1 MKTMIA
7 SDMKQLNR
15 KVVFDLVRERR
26 TVTRVELSSLTG
38 MSGPSILAIVNAFL
52 EKGILQATGKQNG
65 SPGRSPVTL
74 SFNPNAALAVGVEA
88 VGDRIIAG
96 LVNLDGQLQSRAEA
110 SIPANLGPGF
120 FQALGDLV
128 EQLTGPL
135 SRQGK
140 TYTGVG
146 LGLPGV
152 LDPSR
157 QVIQFAPY
165 FNVKEPLRI
174 AAQLAELENRLGKPV
189 FPENDVNASA
199 IGEHYVRRLKRDI
212 PDLLYVSAGTGGL
225 GAGLI
230 LDGNLRRGLRG
241 LCGEIG
247 YAFSREKDSVTREN
261 AGQLETSLSHRALSG
276 RFPNYGSLG
285 QTDESMIRYVVE
297 LLAPPIANLVNI
309 LDLDTVVLGGRLM
322 ADGGRSLTE
331 ALSASVQA
339 HALSPVRIEQ
349 GMEHA
354 CVAGS
359 ALLAFDEL
367 WDTIL

>member
-1 MKTMIA
+1 MIA

-38 MSGPSILAIVNAFL
+38 MSGPSILAIVNDFL

-65 SPGRSPVTL
+65 APGRSPVTL
-74 SFNPNAALAVGVEA
+74 SFNPDAALSIGVEA
-88 VGDRIIAG
+88 MGGHITAG
-96 LVNLDGQLQSRAEA
+96 LVNLDGKLLRLEEA
-110 SIPANLGPGF
+110 PAPANMGPGF
-120 FQALGDLV
+120 FRVLSDLV
-128 EQLTGPL
+128 EQLAEPL

-146 LGLPGV
+146 LGLPCAV
-152 LDPSR
+152 DPSR

-165 FNVKEPLRI
+165 LDVKEPLNI
-174 AAQLAELENRLGKPV
+174 STQLDALENRFGKPV

-199 IGEHYVRRLKRDI
+199 VGEHYIRRLERDI
-212 PDLLYVSAGTGGL
+212 PDLLYISAGTDGV

-230 LDGNLRRGLRG
+230 LDGNLRRGRRG

-247 YAFSREKDSVTREN
+247 YAFSRERDSVTREA
-261 AGQLETSLSHRALSG
+261 AGHLETNLSRRTLSK
-276 RFPNYGSLG
+276 RFRNYGSPG
-285 QTDESMIRYVVE
+285 QADKSMIRYVVE
-297 LLAPPIANLVNI
+297 LLAPPIANLINM
-309 LDLDTVVLGGRLM
+309 LDLDTVVLGGRLLT
-322 ADGGRSLTE
+322 DGGLPLTE
-331 ALSASVQA
+331 ALAASVRA
-339 HALSPVRIEQ
+339 HTLSPVRVER

-367 WDTIL
+367 WNTIL